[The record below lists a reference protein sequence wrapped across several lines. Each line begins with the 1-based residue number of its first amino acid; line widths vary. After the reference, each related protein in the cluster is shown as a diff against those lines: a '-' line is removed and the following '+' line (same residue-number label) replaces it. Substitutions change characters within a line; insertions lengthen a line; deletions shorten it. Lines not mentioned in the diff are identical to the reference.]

1 MLPMDHIYVQNI
13 QGVTVVD
20 LVCLGVVIAQG
31 TWSNVDL
38 SFYEF
43 EPAILLFS
51 VTLNIDLQVVFGV
64 HML

>member
-31 TWSNVDL
+31 TGSNIDL
-38 SFYEF
+38 SVYEF